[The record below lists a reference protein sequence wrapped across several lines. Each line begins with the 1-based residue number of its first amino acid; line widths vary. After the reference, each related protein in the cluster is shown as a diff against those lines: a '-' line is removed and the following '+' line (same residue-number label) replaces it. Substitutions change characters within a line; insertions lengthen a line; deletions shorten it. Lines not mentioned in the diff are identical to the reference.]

1 MDILAVISQNLIPF
15 LLILTVLVFV
25 HELGHYLSA
34 RRHGVKVD
42 VFSIGFGPEIF
53 GWTDKA
59 ETRWKFSL
67 IPLGGYVKMFGDQ
80 DAASRPDHEKA
91 STMTDTEKGKSLLCK
106 NVWQRIE
113 VSAAGPLANYVFAIL
128 VLATLFATTGQ
139 PKWAEEARIGVILS
153 GSAAEKAGLQEEDTV
168 IAINGAPIKTFEEMG
183 ALIQESTD
191 EQPLQLLVNRLD
203 QSLPQEISVVPDRKE
218 GRVALGVMRA
228 QDLVTHG
235 PLVSI
240 WEATKYSVELSG
252 AMLSGVW
259 KMITGEVSSKGLAGP
274 LGIAQISGEIAQRD
288 WAAILSFMAL
298 LSINLGLIN
307 LFPIPMLDG
316 GHLLFYF
323 IEAARGRP
331 LSEKTQEIG
340 FRIGFGFVMALF
352 IYVTFNDVTRLFGN

>member
-1 MDILAVISQNLIPF
+1 MDLLAILSQNLVPF
-15 LLILTVLVFV
+15 LIILTVLVFV

-91 STMTDTEKGKSLLCK
+91 SMMTDTEKGQSLLHK

-113 VSAAGPLANYVFAIL
+113 VSAAGPLANYFFAIL
-128 VLATLFATTGQ
+128 VLAGLFATVGQ
-139 PKWAEEARIGVILS
+139 PKWVEEARIGAVVS
-153 GSAAEKAGLQEEDTV
+153 GSAAEKAGLKEQDTV
-168 IAINGAPIKTFEEMG
+168 MAINGQTIHTFEDMG
-183 ALIQESTD
+183 EAIQKSAGGTLELFVKRGTNGLTSTLFAT
-191 EQPLQLLVNRLD
+191 PD
-203 QSLPQEISVVPDRKE
+203 QQE
-218 GRVALGVMRA
+218 GRFSLGVIRA
-228 QDLVTHG
+228 QDFITHG
-235 PLVSI
+235 PFVSV
-240 WEATKYSVELSG
+240 WEATKYSINLSG
-252 AMLSGVW
+252 AMLTGVW
-259 KMITGEVSSKGLAGP
+259 KMITGEASSKGLAGP

-323 IEAARGRP
+323 VEAARGKP
-331 LSEKTQEIG
+331 LSEKAQEMG
-340 FRIGFGFVMALF
+340 FRIGFALVMALF
-352 IYVTFNDVTRLFGN
+352 VYVTFNDVTRLFGK